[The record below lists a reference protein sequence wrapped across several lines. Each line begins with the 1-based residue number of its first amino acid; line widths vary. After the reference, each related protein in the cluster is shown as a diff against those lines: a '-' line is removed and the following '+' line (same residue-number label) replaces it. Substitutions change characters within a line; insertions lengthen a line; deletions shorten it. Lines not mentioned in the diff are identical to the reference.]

1 MTNISNLFGGE
12 FKPPVQIPE
21 SNKTPSEQLIDA
33 IASHGYEP
41 PAEIIFDGNIHRF
54 STSGRARDDS
64 GWYIAHAGKVH
75 AGAFGCWKESTSIN
89 WRQDIGRELSIAE
102 EMEHSTRMKQI
113 RAKREEEQARLA
125 ATASETADTIWSN
138 ATDASDSHPYLDRK
152 QVKSHG
158 LRVTG
163 DGRLIVPMISPDG
176 EIASLQFIDSAGE
189 KKYLSKGK
197 AESAYFVLHGTDSTI
212 YIAEGYA
219 TAATVHE
226 ITGGTTFIA
235 FSAGQLA
242 NVAAMIRQSYAG
254 DLVIVA
260 DHDESGT
267 GQRKAEEAARASNA
281 RIIIPPI
288 VGDANDYHV
297 AGHDLAALL
306 MPPVV
311 DDWLIAADDFCQQPK
326 PIKWLIKGFMQREAL
341 HMIHGPSG
349 GGKTFFV
356 LDQMLH
362 VAAGFEDWNGHRT
375 RGGLVVYLAGEG
387 HHGLRGRIAA
397 WKAKHNNPRLNMH
410 ISKGGTDLNTLDGL
424 HRVRTAIM
432 ALPEAPAVIVVD
444 TLHRFLSGDENSAQD
459 AKTMLDACGHLQRE
473 FGCAVILVH
482 HTGVSDEAQHRA
494 RGSSAWRGALD
505 IEISVVPGSEDQPM
519 QVVCRKMKDGE
530 PFKPMQFNITGV
542 PLEGWFDEDGE
553 QVWSAVLESATGGAQ
568 KAGRPASNH
577 ERTFMTA
584 WSELGHDMMRGCP
597 YVSRSG
603 LIDYL
608 VTRCDMSEKSAA
620 QVVKPGHRGGIIS
633 ELMAAGMIEKDGPGW
648 ILLQNGNDAADAL
661 LSKPLYKHSGNEGN
675 LCG

>member
-12 FKPPVQIPE
+12 FKPPVEVPA
-21 SNKTPSEQLIDA
+21 SNKTPGEQLIDA

-54 STSGRARDDS
+54 SPSGRARDDS
-64 GWYIAHAGKVH
+64 GWYIAHAGKIH

-89 WRQDIGRELSIAE
+89 WRQDTGRELSIAE

-125 ATASETADTIWSN
+125 ATASDTADTIWSN

-163 DGRLIVPMISPDG
+163 DGRLIIPMIGQEG

-197 AESAYFVLHGTDSTI
+197 AEGAYFVLHGTDSTI

-226 ITGGTTFIA
+226 ITGGTTFVA

-242 NVAAMIRQSYAG
+242 NVASMIRQGYAG

-397 WKAKHNNPRLNMH
+397 WKAKNNNPRLNMH

-444 TLHRFLSGDENSAQD
+444 TLHRFLAGDENSAQD

-505 IEISVVPGSEDQPM
+505 IEISVVPGSEEQPM

-530 PFKPMQFNITGV
+530 PFEPMQFNITGV

-553 QVWSAVLESATGGAQ
+553 QVWSAVLEPASTSDP
-568 KAGRPASNH
+568 KKGRPANNH
-577 ERTFMTA
+577 KRTFLDAWAESGRETA
-584 WSELGHDMMRGCP
+584 RGCP
-597 YVSRSG
+597 YVSKSA
-603 LIDYL
+603 LQDYL
-608 VTRCDMSEKSAA
+608 VHRIGHAESTAKAET
-620 QVVKPGHRGGIIS
+620 KPSRKGGLIAS
-633 ELMAAGMIEKDGPGW
+633 LTDQNMIERHAQGFILIQDGH
-648 ILLQNGNDAADAL
+648 DAANAIL
-661 LSKPLYKHSGNEGN
+661 GSVL
-675 LCG
+675 